1 MIVRWRCAPVRS
13 DYPLTSAR
21 APGRRRRRAQLRS
34 DYLAFRAG
42 GAASV
47 SVEEGLAALARRP
60 EPKTVP
66 IAGCVLVMAG
76 YVLAGGA
83 LFGRWERWSFLDGCW
98 FCFIS
103 LVSVGFG
110 DLVPGFSV
118 RETDSTSV
126 DVKLSL
132 CAVYLLL
139 GMSLI
144 AMCFSLM
151 QEDAIG
157 KLKKFVTKIGCLRP
171 ADDWDATTTSESAQ

>member
-1 MIVRWRCAPVRS
+1 MTPS
-13 DYPLTSAR
+13 PS
-21 APGRRRRRAQLRS
+21 GRRRRRAQLRS
-34 DYLAFRAG
+34 DYLTFSSG
-42 GAASV
+42 GVASV
-47 SVEEGLAALARRP
+47 SLEQGLAALSRRP
-60 EPKTVP
+60 EPTTVP

-76 YVLAGGA
+76 YILAGGI
-83 LFGRWERWSFLDGCW
+83 LFGEWEGWSYLDGAW
-98 FCFIS
+98 FCYIS

-157 KLKKFVTKIGCLRP
+157 KLKTFMTRIGCLRP
-171 ADDWDATTTSESAQ
+171 AEDWEEATASASDPPQ